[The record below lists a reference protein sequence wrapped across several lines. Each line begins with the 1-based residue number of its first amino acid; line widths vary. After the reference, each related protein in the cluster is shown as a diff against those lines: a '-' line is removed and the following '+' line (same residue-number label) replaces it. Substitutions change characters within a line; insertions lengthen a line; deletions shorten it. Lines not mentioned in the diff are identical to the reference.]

1 MKIITSVRKMQAWAD
16 KRRAAGRRI
25 ALVPTMGALH
35 AGHEALVREALSS
48 ADDVAVS
55 IFVNPTQF
63 VPGEDFEVY
72 PRPFEKDVN
81 ILAALSPDVV
91 AFAPG
96 PGEMYP
102 EGLQADRMS
111 VSVGALSR
119 HLCGA
124 FRPGHFDGVA
134 TVVLKLFHACRPD
147 VAVFGLKDAQQF
159 VILRRLAQDML
170 LGIEVVGVPTVRDA
184 DGLAFSSRNAYLSP
198 GERKAA
204 AVVPQAVHAAAEAIG
219 RGEQR
224 GEALVEIMRS
234 IVRREAGARV
244 EYAEVVDAD
253 TLQPTEA
260 IRPGQRVLA
269 AVAAFFGTTRLIDSV
284 FAQAP
289 VAMPEPVRT
298 S

>member
-16 KRRAAGRRI
+16 KRRACGRRI

-35 AGHEALVREALSS
+35 AGHEALVRAAMRS

-63 VPGEDFEVY
+63 GPGEDFDIY
-72 PRPFEKDVN
+72 PRPFEKDVK
-81 ILAALSPDVV
+81 LLGALSPDAIV
-91 AFAPG
+91 FAPEA
-96 PGEMYP
+96 GEMYP
-102 EGLQADRMS
+102 EGVQAGRMS
-111 VSVGALSR
+111 VSVGALGR

-170 LGIEVVGVPTVRDA
+170 LGVRMVGVPTVRDA

-198 GERKAA
+198 AQRKAA
-204 AVVPQAVHAAAEAIG
+204 VAAPQAVHAAGEAIG
-219 RGEQR
+219 KGEQR
-224 GEALVEIMRS
+224 REALVETMHS
-234 IVRREAGARV
+234 ILRREADARV
-244 EYAEVVDAD
+244 EYAEVADAD
-253 TLQPTEA
+253 TLQPLEVIA
-260 IRPGQRVLA
+260 PGQRVLV
-269 AVAAFFGTTRLIDSV
+269 AVAAYFGNTRLIDSV
-284 FAQAP
+284 FTQAP
-289 VAMPEPVRT
+289 ARLAEPPPKP
-298 S
+298 

>member
-1 MKIITSVRKMQAWAD
+1 MKIITSVRKMQAWVD
-16 KRRAAGRRI
+16 KRRGDGRRI

-35 AGHEALVREALSS
+35 AGHEALVRAALSS

-63 VPGEDFEVY
+63 GPGEDFDAY
-72 PRPFEKDVN
+72 PRPFEKDVKM
-81 ILAALSPDVV
+81 LGALSPGIIV
-91 AFAPG
+91 FAPG
-96 PGEMYP
+96 AGEMYP
-102 EGLQADRMS
+102 EGVQADRMS
-111 VSVGALSR
+111 VSVGALGR

-170 LGIEVVGVPTVRDA
+170 LGVRMVGVPTVRDA

-198 GERKAA
+198 GQRKAA
-204 AVVPQAVHAAAEAIG
+204 VVVPQAVHAAGEAIG
-219 RGEQR
+219 KGEQR
-224 GEALVEIMRS
+224 RDALVEIMRS
-234 IVRREAGARV
+234 ILRREADARV
-244 EYAEVVDAD
+244 EYAEIVDAD
-253 TLQPTEA
+253 ALQPTEA
-260 IRPGQRVLA
+260 ILPGQRVLA
-269 AVAAFFGTTRLIDSV
+269 AVAAYFGNTRLIDSI

-289 VAMPEPVRT
+289 AAAPARK

>member
-16 KRRAAGRRI
+16 KRRAGGRRI

-35 AGHEALVREALSS
+35 AGHEALVRAAMRS

-63 VPGEDFEVY
+63 GPEEDFDIY
-72 PRPFEKDVN
+72 PRPFEKDVK
-81 ILAALSPDVV
+81 LLGALSPDAIV
-91 AFAPG
+91 FAPEA
-96 PGEMYP
+96 GEMYP
-102 EGLQADRMS
+102 EGVQAGRMS
-111 VSVGALSR
+111 VSAGALGR

-170 LGIEVVGVPTVRDA
+170 LGIRMVGVPTVRDA

-198 GERKAA
+198 AQRKAA
-204 AVVPQAVHAAAEAIG
+204 VAAPQAVHAAGEAIG
-219 RGEQR
+219 KGEQR
-224 GEALVEIMRS
+224 REALVETMHS
-234 IVRREAGARV
+234 ILRCEVDARV

-253 TLQPTEA
+253 TLQPMEVIA
-260 IRPGQRVLA
+260 PGQRVLV
-269 AVAAFFGTTRLIDSV
+269 AVAAYFGNTRLIDSV
-284 FAQAP
+284 FTQAP
-289 VAMPEPVRT
+289 AGLAEPPRKP
-298 S
+298 